1 MKLPRAPNGLK
12 NPGKRFWRKI
22 LTEYDLQDTHD
33 FERLAMAAKCL
44 DDLSDIEAKI
54 ETDGRFITNRYN
66 TIVEHPGC
74 KAIRDGRM
82 LFIKIIRELGFD
94 LTSGPE
100 SRPPR
105 KY

>member
-1 MKLPRAPNGLK
+1 MKILRVPNGLK
-12 NPGKRFWRKI
+12 NPGKRFWKKV
-22 LTEYDLQDTHD
+22 LLEYTLENTHD
-33 FERLAMAAKCL
+33 FERLGMACKCL
-44 DDLSDIEAKI
+44 DDLSDIEAQI
-54 ETDGRFITNRYN
+54 EDDGRFIKNRYG

-74 KAIRDGRM
+74 KSIRDGRM

-94 LTSGPE
+94 LTTGPE